1 MLVVVSGLVQIVRPA
16 DPTTTYDAAISVA
29 TTTIIGL
36 IYWLLAPRFRVWSFH
51 LVMAGGIALG
61 FGSIL
66 RSASAVDATIVSTS
80 LLWTGVL
87 VAAISSKWTSRA
99 YAAFL
104 SVGSSL
110 ALLAAGV
117 DAAWRLLV
125 VLALTTVAT
134 MELVNRL
141 SGGLR
146 TLAAS
151 DPLTGLANRAGLLD
165 IGARLVS
172 ETQRTSRPLAL
183 AVIDLDGFK
192 SINDGRGHA
201 AGDELLVDCADAWRG
216 AIRKGDVLARLGGD
230 EFVLLAPGAD
240 RWTAE
245 QMLARMQAMSPTPW
259 THGLAMA
266 DRTDDLSSLLE
277 RADLRLLQAKAD
289 RATDVAPVRSEARGT

>member
-36 IYWLLAPRFRVWSFH
+36 IYWLLAPRFRMWSFH

-66 RSASAVDATIVSTS
+66 RSTSAVDATIVSTS

-87 VAAISSKWTSRA
+87 VAAISSTRTSRA

-125 VLALTTVAT
+125 VLALTTNFEVNLLAARLAREEFGIREVHVAT
-134 MELVNRL
+134 GPVPHQSVDVLLQRYEVSALGPGPVDVDRWSAHLDTGDATTTTIVVGERVDPAEMFERL
-141 SGGLR
+141 QSG
-146 TLAAS
+146 
-151 DPLTGLANRAGLLD
+151 RAGLP
-165 IGARLVS
+165 VS
-172 ETQRTSRPLAL
+172 VRSGDEVLPFAIVDQLR
-183 AVIDLDGFK
+183 
-192 SINDGRGHA
+192 
-201 AGDELLVDCADAWRG
+201 AGDRVTVVVR
-216 AIRKGDVLARLGGD
+216 
-230 EFVLLAPGAD
+230 P
-240 RWTAE
+240 
-245 QMLARMQAMSPTPW
+245 
-259 THGLAMA
+259 
-266 DRTDDLSSLLE
+266 
-277 RADLRLLQAKAD
+277 AD
-289 RATDVAPVRSEARGT
+289 RAELEVGEQVG